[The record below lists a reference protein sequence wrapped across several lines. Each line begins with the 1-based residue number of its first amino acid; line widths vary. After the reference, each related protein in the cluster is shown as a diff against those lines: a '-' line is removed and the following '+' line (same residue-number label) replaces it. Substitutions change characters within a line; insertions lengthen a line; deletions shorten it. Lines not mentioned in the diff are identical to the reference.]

1 MKKIFN
7 ITLFAAIAVSVCSC
21 SDKTSS
27 DFKDFS
33 KLQPVIEKDSV
44 PIMQVAY
51 LQNGNVYTAELYNP
65 NIYSNGKIDS
75 LKRHAGENVFQ
86 AASLSKVVFAYIVNK
101 MADAGE
107 IDLDKPLYEYT
118 DIKRFTD
125 TVKAKQITARLVLEH
140 RTGLPNWSES
150 PSSDEWPTSPIN
162 FKFAPDSCFG
172 YSGEGF
178 AFLQRAVESIKGK
191 DIEQV
196 AREMVFEPLGMSNSS
211 YVWIPKYD
219 SLAVEGYNWN
229 LENRGVGNMPRAN
242 AAYSMRTTATDYMK
256 FLQELISNKKAGTIA
271 YMFKPY
277 PTSAV
282 RYAGE
287 PRSCD
292 STIFWG
298 LGIGTNK
305 ITSANADGTTKDS
318 YAYWH
323 WGDNGNFKALFIIL
337 PDNSA
342 FVYFTN
348 SAHGHAIIN
357 DVTAILAG
365 RTFDIEPWIN
375 D

>member
-1 MKKIFN
+1 M
-7 ITLFAAIAVSVCSC
+7 
-21 SDKTSS
+21 
-27 DFKDFS
+27 
-33 KLQPVIEKDSV
+33 
-44 PIMQVAY
+44 
-51 LQNGNVYTAELYNP
+51 
-65 NIYSNGKIDS
+65 
-75 LKRHAGENVFQ
+75 
-86 AASLSKVVFAYIVNK
+86 SKVVFAYIVNK
-101 MADAGE
+101 MADTGE

-191 DIEQV
+191 DIEQI
-196 AREMVFEPLGMSNSS
+196 AKEMVFEPLGMRNSS
-211 YVWIPKYD
+211 YIWLPKYD

-242 AAYSMRTTATDYMK
+242 VAYSMRTTATDYMK
-256 FLQELISNKKAGTIA
+256 FMQELISNKKAGTIA

-375 D
+375 NTYRGTNNAQ

>member
-1 MKKIFN
+1 MKKILN
-7 ITLFAAIAVSVCSC
+7 TILFAAIAVSVCSC
-21 SDKTSS
+21 SDKTAS

-51 LQNGNVYTAELYNP
+51 LKDGNVYTAELYNP
-65 NIYSNGKIDS
+65 NIYSTGKIDS
-75 LKRHAGENVFQ
+75 LKRHTGENVFQ

-101 MADAGE
+101 MADAGD

-150 PSSDEWPTSPIN
+150 PSSDKWPTSPIN

-242 AAYSMRTTATDYMK
+242 VAYSMRTTATDYMK

-271 YMFKPY
+271 QMFKPY
-277 PTSAV
+277 PTCAV

-305 ITSANADGTTKDS
+305 ITSSNADDATKDS

-348 SAHGHAIIN
+348 SAHGHAIVN
-357 DVTAILAG
+357 DVTEILVG

-375 D
+375 N

>member
-1 MKKIFN
+1 MKKILN
-7 ITLFAAIAVSVCSC
+7 TILFAAIAVSVCSC
-21 SDKTSS
+21 SDKTAS

-51 LQNGNVYTAELYNP
+51 LQDGNVYTAELYNP
-65 NIYSNGKIDS
+65 NIYSTGKIDS
-75 LKRHAGENVFQ
+75 LKRHTGENVFQ

-101 MADAGE
+101 MADAGD

-150 PSSDEWPTSPIN
+150 PSSDKWPTSPIN

-242 AAYSMRTTATDYMK
+242 VAYSMRTTATDYMK
-256 FLQELISNKKAGTIA
+256 FLQELISNKKAETIA
-271 YMFKPY
+271 QMFKPY
-277 PTSAV
+277 PTCAV

-305 ITSANADGTTKDS
+305 ITSSNADDATKDS

-348 SAHGHAIIN
+348 SAHGHAIVN
-357 DVTAILAG
+357 DVTEILVG

-375 D
+375 N